1 MQLKH
6 LLNTLY
12 FIDIKYVK
20 LYNSK
25 GNYMTK
31 INTTKNITLKLEQE
45 ATNLRK
51 NFLKSIENNELIQ
64 RLKQCSD
71 TIADNSDVN
80 DKSSIDEKYQALV
93 FISENEELYEFLR
106 NNKVFKNMTQ
116 TQDLSFVYLFE
127 NKSYDFYEI
136 SEYINDEFPS
146 CAKFKTDFAY
156 IVGQGVGKIS
166 IAQLEQ
172 CIRFVLESSHED
184 LRELGDDW
192 LTMQEDIKSKRN
204 YWKSVADSNIEINK
218 VIDFFKKEMVR
229 MKVSSISFAINSDG
243 YEYSTSSIYC

>member
-1 MQLKH
+1 
-6 LLNTLY
+6 
-12 FIDIKYVK
+12 
-20 LYNSK
+20 
-25 GNYMTK
+25 MTK
-31 INTTKNITLKLEQE
+31 LKTTKNITLTLSQE
-45 ATNLRK
+45 ATDLRQQ
-51 NFLKSIENNELIQ
+51 FLKSIENNELIQ

-71 TIADNSDVN
+71 TIADSSNAN

-127 NKSYDFYEI
+127 EHSYDFYEI
-136 SEYINDEFPS
+136 SAMIDNEFPS

-166 IAQLEQ
+166 IAQMEQ
-172 CIRFVLESSHED
+172 CIRFVLEKPYEY

-192 LTMQEDIKSKRN
+192 IAMREDIESKHN
-204 YWKSVADSNIEINK
+204 YWRAVDGSNIENYIN
-218 VIDFFKKEMVR
+218 FFKKEIVR
-229 MKVSSISFAINSDG
+229 MKVSSISFAINGDG

>member
-1 MQLKH
+1 MQL
-6 LLNTLY
+6 NTSY

-31 INTTKNITLKLEQE
+31 LKTTKNITLTLSQE
-45 ATNLRK
+45 ATDLRQQ
-51 NFLKSIENNELIQ
+51 FLKSIENNELIQ

-71 TIADNSDVN
+71 TIN
-80 DKSSIDEKYQALV
+80 DSNNTSIDEKYQALV

-116 TQDLSFVYLFE
+116 TQDLSFIYLFE
-127 NKSYDFYEI
+127 EHSYDFYEI
-136 SEYINDEFPS
+136 SAMIDNEFPS

-166 IAQLEQ
+166 IAQMEQ

>member
-6 LLNTLY
+6 LLNTSY

-20 LYNSK
+20 LYNIK

-64 RLKQCSD
+64 QLKQCSD
-71 TIADNSDVN
+71 TIADNSN
-80 DKSSIDEKYQALV
+80 ALIDEKYQALV
-93 FISENEELYEFLR
+93 FISENEGLYEFLR

-116 TQDLSFVYLFE
+116 TQDLSFVHFFE
-127 NKSYDFYEI
+127 ENSYDFYEI
-136 SEYINDEFPS
+136 SVEINDEFGTS
-146 CAKFKTDFAY
+146 AQFRNDFAY
-156 IVGQGVGKIS
+156 IMGNGVGKIS
-166 IAQLEQ
+166 IAQMEQ
-172 CIRFVLESSHED
+172 CIRFVLESSHEY
-184 LRELGDDW
+184 LHELGDDW
-192 LTMQEDIKSKRN
+192 IAMREDIESKHN
-204 YWKSVADSNIEINK
+204 YWSSVDGSNIENY
-218 VIDFFKKEMVR
+218 IDFFKKEIVR

-243 YEYSTSSIYC
+243 YEYSTSSLYC

>member
-1 MQLKH
+1 MFK
-6 LLNTLY
+6 TPY
-12 FIDIKYVK
+12 
-20 LYNSK
+20 LYNIK
-25 GNYMTK
+25 GNYMAK
-31 INTTKNITLKLEQE
+31 INTTKNITLTLSQE
-45 ATNLRK
+45 ATDLRQQ
-51 NFLKSIENNELIQ
+51 FLKSIESNELIQ

-71 TIADNSDVN
+71 TIADNSN
-80 DKSSIDEKYQALV
+80 ASIEEKYQALV

-127 NKSYDFYEI
+127 ERSYDFYEI
-136 SEYINDEFPS
+136 SAMIDNEFPS

-166 IAQLEQ
+166 IAQMEQ
-172 CIRFVLESSHED
+172 CIRFVLEKPYEYLH
-184 LRELGDDW
+184 ELGDDW
-192 LTMQEDIKSKRN
+192 LIMRDDIKSKHN
-204 YWKSVADSNIEINK
+204 YWKSVNDSNIEINE

>member
-6 LLNTLY
+6 LLNTSY

-166 IAQLEQ
+166 IAQMEQ

>member
-1 MQLKH
+1 MTESNPSITEIEKEALILKQD
-6 LLNTLY
+6 
-12 FIDIKYVK
+12 F
-20 LYNSK
+20 
-25 GNYMTK
+25 GN
-31 INTTKNITLKLEQE
+31 
-45 ATNLRK
+45 
-51 NFLKSIENNELIQ
+51 FIENNKLVQ
-64 RLKQCSD
+64 HLKQCSE
-71 TIADNSDVN
+71 TI
-80 DKSSIDEKYQALV
+80 SSTSLASVEEKYQALA

-106 NNKVFKNMTQ
+106 NNKVFRNMTP

-166 IAQLEQ
+166 IAQMEQ
-172 CIRFVLESSHED
+172 CIRFVLKSSHED